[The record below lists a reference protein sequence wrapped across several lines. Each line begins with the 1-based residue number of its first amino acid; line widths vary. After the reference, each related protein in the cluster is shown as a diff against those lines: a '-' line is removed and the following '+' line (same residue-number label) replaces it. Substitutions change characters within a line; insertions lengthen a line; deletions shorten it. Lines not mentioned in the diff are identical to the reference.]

1 MTDQK
6 VTITILEEL
15 PTGYMV
21 KFDNKSSTS
30 IIPKKVFIRRVE
42 AGFYEVSNLSFL
54 TKAL

>member
-1 MTDQK
+1 MIDQK
-6 VTITILEEL
+6 VTITILQEL

-30 IIPKKVFIRRVE
+30 IIPKKAFIRRVE
-42 AGFYEVSNLSFL
+42 AGFYEVSNLNFL